1 MVAAIP
7 KVGFVVA
14 LAVGIPVG
22 LFLLEEVLRISGRRR
37 RRP

>member
-1 MVAAIP
+1 MLAAIP

-22 LFLLEEVLRISGRRR
+22 LFLLEEILRLSARRR
-37 RRP
+37 RRF